1 MSDPYQDLELERGAD
16 ARAIKAA
23 YFRLMRLHPPEKDP
37 EAFQRIRAAYDL
49 LSDPESRAAYDA
61 ERQRAEEHGEEA
73 QAVLRASREC
83 LSEGEPAKAR
93 DMLERLLAQNP
104 AIQEAR
110 ELLGFALL
118 RLEQTERALEEFQR
132 LAQADPKSAAYRIHI
147 SQTLRIS
154 NRISEATQAAR
165 EALALEPGNVDT
177 VILLGELLREG
188 LRWKEAKA
196 LWEESIAS
204 ASSALDALRL
214 RLCFV
219 DVYIKLHEQEATEAV
234 LEQIAQDLERSRD
247 NDLRRFVADRL
258 SALSANLF
266 ASELGLA
273 GNVLLSAAGRFS
285 PSPVF
290 ETALPPRVDVLLE
303 DLPESSRAFLA
314 QQVKGVKPRRL
325 VAKSPWVL
333 IALGLALLAVCGFLL
348 SKATSPGYWGFW
360 EVAGMAV
367 AAVPAGQGLARGAWA
382 LRRRT
387 KRTSLAPYT
396 FLHPLYLLRTQ
407 GEALEAWPLL
417 RLESAR
423 LFDQHNQGRYVQT
436 LVHLRF
442 GPLSLEIPIA
452 GNQAAGEW
460 AQGVLDARNRAL
472 QLLSRGLLGAE
483 PAADLIPRELLTE
496 GRAPTKAERRRTRES
511 RMATAAGL
519 AAAAALC
526 AVSPFA
532 AARIA
537 DRSWGREA
545 LYAGTPRGL
554 RDYLR
559 RFPNGTWARE
569 VNEAL
574 DAMFEKAALRVE
586 RRAGAPRPVARKLL
600 THLRANPKLAI
611 EVVSDTR
618 WPEGDA
624 ATARLAGLVKDSK
637 DRDARL
643 AGRMRQAL
651 SNFLAPGIAEDD
663 KAAAA
668 RLELRYAVSP
678 SDDWLEVPGKER
690 SRGVEV
696 LCKAAVAVGSE
707 TLASVAEFRRAEERY
722 ATTAETLREDP
733 LVIQREMVLSG
744 MDACASALLT
754 ELLGTPEGFGTHEP
768 ILVKQRALSGSP
780 YRGAR

>member
-1 MSDPYQDLELERGAD
+1 MSEPYQDLELERGAD

-49 LSDPESRAAYDA
+49 LSDPERRAAYDA
-61 ERQRAEEHGEEA
+61 ERQRVEEHGEEA

-104 AIQEAR
+104 DIQEAR

-118 RLEQTERALEEFQR
+118 RLDQTERALEEFQR
-132 LAQADPKSAAYRIHI
+132 LAQAEPESATCRIHV
-147 SQTLRIS
+147 SQTLRLLK
-154 NRISEATQAAR
+154 RIPEATQAAR
-165 EALALEPGNVDT
+165 EALALEPGSVDAI
-177 VILLGELLREG
+177 VLLGELLGAEG
-188 LRWKEAKA
+188 RWDEAFA
-196 LWEESIAS
+196 LWEKSIAT
-204 ASSALDALRL
+204 AGSALDGLRL
-214 RLCFV
+214 RLYFV
-219 DVYIKLHEQEATEAV
+219 EAYVEAHDREATVAA
-234 LEQIAQDLERSRD
+234 LDRLAKDLDRSGD
-247 NDLRRFVADRL
+247 PDLRRFVADRL
-258 SALSANLF
+258 SALSAHMF
-266 ASELGLA
+266 ASERAPA

-303 DLPESSRAFLA
+303 DLPESSRALLA
-314 QQVKGVKPRRL
+314 QQVQGVKARRL
-325 VAKSPWVL
+325 AAKNPWVQ
-333 IALGLALLAVCGFLL
+333 IALGLALLAVYGFLL
-348 SKATSPGYWGFW
+348 SKAKSPEPWDLW
-360 EVAGMAV
+360 EVAGMAIV
-367 AAVPAGQGLARGAWA
+367 AVPAGLGLAMGAWG
-382 LRRRT
+382 LRRRA

-460 AQGVLDARNRAL
+460 AQGVLDARSRAL

-483 PAADLIPRELLTE
+483 PAADIIPRELLTE
-496 GRAPTKAERRRTRES
+496 GRAPTKAERRRARES
-511 RMATAAGL
+511 RTATAAGL

-526 AVSPFA
+526 AASPFA

-537 DRSWGREA
+537 DWSWGREA
-545 LYAGTPRGL
+545 LQGGTPRGL

-559 RFPNGTWARE
+559 RFPNGAWARE
-569 VNEAL
+569 ANEAL
-574 DAMFEKAALRVE
+574 NAIYEKTALRVE
-586 RRAGAPRPVARKLL
+586 RRAGAPRPAARKLL
-600 THLRANPKLAI
+600 AHLRANPGLAI
-611 EVVSDTR
+611 EVISDTR

-624 ATARLAGLVKDSK
+624 ATARLPGLVKDSK

-651 SNFLAPGIAEDD
+651 SNLLDPGIAEDN

-678 SDDWLEVPGKER
+678 SDDWLEVPGKGR

-696 LCKAAVAVGSE
+696 LCKAAVAIGSE
-707 TLASVAEFRRAEERY
+707 TLASVAESRQLEERY

-733 LVIQREMVLSG
+733 LVIQREVILSG
-744 MDACASALLT
+744 MDACASALST
-754 ELLGTPEGFGTHEP
+754 EVLGTPEGFGKHEP